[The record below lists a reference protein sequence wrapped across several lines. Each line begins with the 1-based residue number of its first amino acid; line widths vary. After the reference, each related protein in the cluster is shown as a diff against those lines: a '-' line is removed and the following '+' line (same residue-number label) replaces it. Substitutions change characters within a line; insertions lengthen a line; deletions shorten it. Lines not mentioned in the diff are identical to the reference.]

1 MREFLLKYWN
11 EYSLL
16 LPKLGL
22 RLLFAILIILAGK
35 IISKAAEKMIQKA
48 VKSSKMKIDETLGS
62 VLHLAVNYGIVIIGA
77 ILILDNFGFNTT
89 SLIALLGAAGVTIGL
104 ALRNT
109 LSNIASGIILL
120 FLRPFKIGDYIEFG
134 PTSGTVKE
142 IGLFAS
148 VIEAGGDGVYISVPN
163 SNLWGPPVK
172 NYTRS
177 KRFRMDLPVTIPND
191 APLDAA
197 IALMEEIGQK
207 EKRFLKSP
215 PPQVFI
221 RTGDENGIT
230 LVLRA
235 WAPRD
240 IFAKVS
246 QDMPP
251 IIKKRIEAAGLNSK
265 AGAS

>member
-1 MREFLLKYWN
+1 MR
-11 EYSLL
+11 
-16 LPKLGL
+16 LPQFGL
-22 RLLFAILIILAGK
+22 RLLFATLIILAGK
-35 IISKAAEKMIQKA
+35 LISKAVGKMIQKA
-48 VKSSKMKIDETLGS
+48 SKSKMKLDETLGS
-62 VLHLAVNYGIVIIGA
+62 VLHLVVKYGIIIVCA

-120 FLRPFKIGDYIEFG
+120 FLRPFQIGDYIEFG
-134 PTSGTVKE
+134 ASNGTVKAV
-142 IGLFAS
+142 GLFVT
-148 VIEAGGDGVYISVPN
+148 VIETSDEVYVAVPN

-172 NYTRS
+172 NYSRS
-177 KRFRMDLPVTIPND
+177 KRLRMDLQATIPND

-221 RTGDENGIT
+221 RSGNEKGVI

-235 WAPRD
+235 WAPKE
-240 IFAKVS
+240 IFGKLS
-246 QDMPP
+246 QDMTRV
-251 IIKKRIEAAGLNSK
+251 IKERVEATTSRTAGNAPS
-265 AGAS
+265 